1 VGRLNVCYIDR
12 LDAAIIVEIPTYAI
26 ILSIVAGV
34 LDVLGVI
41 GLLIEIFDDEVDRD
55 RCRSLGEIAADS
67 LHRAGMQK
75 ESTMKGARQYG
86 GSARPRTH

>member
-1 VGRLNVCYIDR
+1 MGRLNVWYIDR

-41 GLLIEIFDDEVDRD
+41 GLLIEIFDDEVDCDTFIIRN
-55 RCRSLGEIAADS
+55 RHE
-67 LHRAGMQK
+67 RAL
-75 ESTMKGARQYG
+75 
-86 GSARPRTH
+86 